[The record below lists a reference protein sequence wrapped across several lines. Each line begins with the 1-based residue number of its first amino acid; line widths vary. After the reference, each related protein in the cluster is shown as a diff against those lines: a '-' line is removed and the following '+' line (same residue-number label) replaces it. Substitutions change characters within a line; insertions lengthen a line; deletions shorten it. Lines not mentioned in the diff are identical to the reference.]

1 MRGLLPGATL
11 GLLAGSVLVVAD
23 RAREYL
29 EEEFGRDEEIMTEEA
44 IAENDGLE
52 ETNKEKEDGG
62 QVKMVV
68 PEHIKA
74 MTNEELAK
82 AIEDLKR

>member
-11 GLLAGSVLVVAD
+11 GLFAGSVLVVAD

-29 EEEFGRDEEIMTEEA
+29 EEEFGRDEEIMMEEA

-52 ETNKEKEDGG
+52 ETNKEKEDES
-62 QVKMVV
+62 QVEMVV